1 MTDQSTKAAG
11 RFASAA
17 SVASAAST
25 SYKDDHVSKDSP
37 AKTHKDGDQVRG
49 HRHRKS
55 LPNFQC
61 RAEELLKKKMEE
73 LYVLIPKMVDLFEGI
88 DDTKT
93 ELLVDQLVEMVE
105 VSTDLLL
112 TESMKNYG
120 QLQCIKLQVD
130 ALVDSLAWLKEE
142 LDLLVTSFESCLK
155 GRKIRVSDDEFK
167 EMVDLVDLDHLLAQ
181 VEKHQRRQVVEKV
194 VKVPPLESTTH
205 TATREV
211 ETEPRRQVN
220 VESIEQV
227 TDVNVKP
234 IEVVQVRIHE
244 AAQSQAAAV
253 LVIGRLPDHFRPR
266 APPAARAVGLLDEV
280 PHSQA
285 DPQSATVP
293 SVHQAAL

>member
-1 MTDQSTKAAG
+1 
-11 RFASAA
+11 
-17 SVASAAST
+17 
-25 SYKDDHVSKDSP
+25 
-37 AKTHKDGDQVRG
+37 
-49 HRHRKS
+49 
-55 LPNFQC
+55 
-61 RAEELLKKKMEE
+61 
-73 LYVLIPKMVDLFEGI
+73 
-88 DDTKT
+88 
-93 ELLVDQLVEMVE
+93 
-105 VSTDLLL
+105 
-112 TESMKNYG
+112 
-120 QLQCIKLQVD
+120 
-130 ALVDSLAWLKEE
+130 
-142 LDLLVTSFESCLK
+142 
-155 GRKIRVSDDEFK
+155 
-167 EMVDLVDLDHLLAQ
+167 MVDLVDLDHLLAQ
-181 VEKHQRRQVVEKV
+181 VEKHQRPQVVEKV

-205 TATREV
+205 TATRE
-211 ETEPRRQVN
+211 VN